1 MDSTSPREERSALFN
16 TQLQGHILWDYS
28 SEGNRIH
35 SLFELAKAKVWKVS
49 QMPWEEI
56 VDQRLP
62 PEREQF
68 EPLRGFAGFDALPKA
83 DQIRLSWQRHGMEVS
98 DILHGEQGAL
108 LIASQL
114 VSCLSDMDAKLFAS
128 SQVTDEARHVEFFSR
143 YLLEVVGTIH
153 PPSDPVARLIRA
165 MANEERWDYKFIACQ
180 ILIES
185 LALARLQEIRRTT
198 LVPVLAYAIDYI
210 CADEARHVRFGVEV
224 LRRHLAT
231 LSASEVQQRSDFVVD
246 HVLQLADAMN
256 VYTRLASVH
265 GWDERALRYHLRRHR
280 SHHPQPG
287 RDRFRQ
293 LMLNMKSVGLLTGET
308 QKRLAKLAGLP

>member
-1 MDSTSPREERSALFN
+1 MDAISPSEKRSAHFS

-28 SEGNRIH
+28 SDGNRIH
-35 SLFELAKAKVWKVS
+35 SLFELAKAKAWKVS
-49 QMPWEEI
+49 QMPWEDM
-56 VDQRLP
+56 VNQDLP
-62 PEREQF
+62 PDCEQF
-68 EPLRGFAGFDALPKA
+68 EPLHGFTEFDALSKV
-83 DQIRLSWQRHGMEVS
+83 DQVSLSWQRHAMEVS

-114 VSCLSDMDAKLFAS
+114 VSCMPDMDAKLFAS

-143 YLLEVVGTIH
+143 YLLEVVGSIH
-153 PPSDPVARLIRA
+153 PPSKPVAQLIRT
-165 MANEERWDYKFIACQ
+165 MTSEERWDYKFIACQ

-210 CADEARHVRFGVEV
+210 SADEARHVRFGVEV
-224 LRRHLAT
+224 LRRHIAT
-231 LSASEVQQRSDFVVD
+231 LSASEVQQRSDFVID

-256 VYTRLASVH
+256 VYTRLASEH
-265 GWDERALRYHLRRHR
+265 GWDRRALRYHLRRHR
-280 SHHPQPG
+280 SRHPQPG

-293 LMLNMKSVGLLTGET
+293 LMLNMKSVGLLTAET
-308 QKRLAKLAGLP
+308 QTRLTKLAGLS